1 MQPAHVDEVTDA
13 VLSASRVL
21 VSIAARSIADV
32 DSELTLPRYRAL
44 VVMCSGGPL
53 PMSDLADRLACS
65 RSTATRLCDRLVRD
79 GLVER
84 RSRAGDRRAVEV
96 AVTRRGTTLVRKVTE
111 RRREEIAAV
120 VAEVPVTQ
128 RTALVEAL
136 RTLAEAAGEAP
147 DQAWTTGW
155 EL

>member
-1 MQPAHVDEVTDA
+1 M
-13 VLSASRVL
+13 
-21 VSIAARSIADV
+21 
-32 DSELTLPRYRAL
+32 
-44 VVMCSGGPL
+44 
-53 PMSDLADRLACS
+53 
-65 RSTATRLCDRLVRD
+65 
-79 GLVER
+79 
-84 RSRAGDRRAVEV
+84 
-96 AVTRRGTTLVRKVTE
+96 TRRGTNLVRKVTE

-120 VAEVPVTQ
+120 VAEVPTAQ